1 MANESKTYIGIDLGT
16 ENIGYAAT
24 DENYKI
30 LKVGKKSALGVYVY
44 SDANLQANTAV
55 DRRVF
60 RTSRRRLDRRAFRIL
75 LLQEL
80 FNKAMAEKDPTFFLK
95 LKENDLNLGDK
106 STNNKFSLFN
116 DSDYTDRDFYKQ
128 YKTIYHLRADLME
141 NGTDDIRKL
150 YLAIHHI
157 VKYRGHF
164 LFSDEM
170 GGAREVAPIIEELN
184 ESIVERNTEIYE
196 IEGANTFGEFAID
209 RVAELKDLFSNSKLK
224 KKEKIEKT
232 IEILSG
238 KDKYQKMIVEAA
250 FGYKIDVRKL
260 FGDSQYEKGDVESF
274 SFDDAYEEIEGG
286 LAAKL
291 SANDFKIVSLMKAFY
306 DYRALT
312 SMLKGRE
319 SVSVA
324 MIEKYDKHCA
334 DLKKLKQFYKDFAPQ
349 QYDDMFGVK
358 VDEKKKVN
366 DKHYNYTAY
375 IGGGRPNG
383 KEKFCNGRLGFTA
396 TKADFYKFAKESIGK
411 INNPEAE
418 EIKAEILSDIENDNF
433 MPKVVSK
440 ENSLLPYQLNL
451 LELKRILDKAKENP
465 QFAWLNES
473 DKYGDVSDK
482 IMSLLTFRIPYYVG
496 PLKIYRSDK
505 ENKFGWAVRKAA
517 GRVTPW
523 NFKDLIDPEAS
534 NEKFIKKM
542 LNKCTYLRD
551 QFALPMNSITYSEFV
566 ALSEL
571 NKLKLNDELL
581 PIDLKQEIWQEV
593 YKNNSNQPS
602 VKRILAFLKAKGYV
616 NPKLSG
622 YDVNIKG
629 NLKSY
634 HILKGIIGDKV
645 DSDRAMAER
654 LILLMTIHNE
664 SKILAGAIK
673 KEFEGKLSE
682 EEINRLKGIRFNGWG
697 RLSMAL
703 LEGSAE
709 DGIYLSDAQGERR
722 SILSIMKDTTLNIME
737 IMNSKYFDFEKELVD
752 YNIKHNIAVNSNI
765 TFEDVKEMYCSPS
778 VKRSVWQAF
787 SLIKTL
793 VKETGRTPDK
803 IFIEVTREAN
813 EDNKGKRTKSR
824 KENLLALYKE
834 VYKEVDKLKS
844 DIYRDDLDRF
854 KNDVE
859 HRENNYFNP
868 EKMYLYFLQLG
879 RCAYSG
885 KKIDLD
891 ELNSCDI
898 DHIVPQALTKDDSL
912 DNKVLVFGTLNK
924 NKSDTYPVPS
934 EYREKSKGLWKFWL
948 DSKLISQA
956 KYDKLMRVVPVS
968 EEEKEKFINRQL
980 VETNQMALLVRDLLD
995 RYFNADEKRT
1005 EIVLSKAGNVSDFR
1019 KVFKIVKSRD
1029 VNDYHHAID
1038 AYLNVVVGNVL
1049 NEKFN
1054 HNRDFKNLHDS
1065 NKAVPVKE
1073 DATANGQGDNADEN
1087 AGEKKKTN
1095 KFLKTFFSSVWSDRE
1110 NRYIWSDYKGLRS
1123 INLVKEQIDNA
1134 DVSVAKKTVRN
1145 KGELFKST
1153 VFKADKWNAEDIKDT
1168 AKYTMQESKVDESGK
1183 ELNPKSDSF
1192 NYGYRKTSGTA
1203 YFVIVD
1209 SEDKK
1214 GNKKRSIEAISIY
1227 DDKRIMSGKITL
1239 EEAVKN
1245 KGLIDAKLATITG
1258 LNDPIL
1264 KMGTLMELDGARL
1277 RLAGMTDD
1285 RIIFHNANQLK
1296 ASKDIERYIKEM
1308 SVINEKALKP
1318 AATANKEDK
1327 DAIVAEQYVLLEED
1341 KRRRQKENNVEVVF
1355 ITKEENLRVFDF
1367 IVDKMNHKPYSAI
1380 PGYAPSIKLLNNCR
1394 DLFIG
1399 FGLHEQVS
1407 ILLKLLDA
1415 FACRAPGADTSD
1427 LYYINPFGKTIK
1439 GSTGS
1444 FKITHSKFIEDKKFK
1459 CILQSK
1465 TGLKERIIKLY
1476 D

>member
-1 MANESKTYIGIDLGT
+1 MANESKTYIGTDLGT
-16 ENIGYAAT
+16 ENIGYVVT

-30 LKVGKKSALGVYVY
+30 LKVGKKSAIGVYVY
-44 SDANLQANTAV
+44 SDANLKANTAV

-60 RTSRRRLDRRAFRIL
+60 RTSRRRLDRRAYRIV

-80 FNKAMAEKDPTFFLK
+80 FNKAMAEKDPAFFLK

-106 STNNKFSLFN
+106 STNSKFSLFN
-116 DSDYTDRDFYKQ
+116 DGDYTDRDFYKQ

-164 LFSDEM
+164 LFSDEI
-170 GGAREVAPIIEELN
+170 GGVREVGSILVELN
-184 ESIVERNTEIYE
+184 ESIAERNAEISE
-196 IEGANTFGEFAID
+196 IEGANTFGEFVID
-209 RVAELKDLFSNSKLK
+209 SVAELKDLFSNSKLK

-232 IEILSG
+232 LEILSG
-238 KDKYQKMIVEAA
+238 KDKYQKMIVEAT

-260 FGDSQYEKGDVESF
+260 FGESQYEKGDIISF

-291 SANDFKIVSLMKAFY
+291 SANDFKIISLMKAFY

-312 SMLKGRE
+312 AMLKGRE

-334 DLKKLKQFYKDFAPQ
+334 DLKKLKTLIKEYAPL

-366 DKHYNYTAY
+366 DKHFNYTAY

-383 KEKFCNGRLGFTA
+383 KEKYCNGRLGFTA
-396 TKADFYKFAKESIGK
+396 TKADFYKFVKDCLGK
-411 INNPEAE
+411 IDNPEAE
-418 EIKAEILSDIENDNF
+418 GIKSEILNDIENDNF

-451 LELKRILDKAKENP
+451 LELERILDKAKENP
-465 QFAWLNES
+465 KFAWLKEADN
-473 DKYGDVSDK
+473 YGDVACK
-482 IMSLLTFRIPYYVG
+482 IKSLLTFRIPYYVG

-505 ENKFGWAVRKAA
+505 ENKFGWAVRKEA
-517 GRVTPW
+517 GRITPW
-523 NFKDLIDPEAS
+523 NFNEKIDPEAS
-534 NEKFIKKM
+534 NEQFITKM

-551 QFALPMNSITYSEFV
+551 QFALPMNSITYSEFI

-571 NKLKLNDELL
+571 NKLKLNDALL
-581 PIDLKQEIWQEV
+581 PINLKQEIWQEIYV
-593 YKNNSNQPS
+593 NNTNQPS
-602 VKRILAFLKAKGYV
+602 VKRILAFLKAKGYSD
-616 NPKLSG
+616 PKLSG

-664 SKILAGAIK
+664 SKILAGAIN
-673 KEFEGKLSE
+673 KEFKDKLSKA
-682 EEINRLKGIRFNGWG
+682 EIDRLKGIRFNGWG

-703 LEGSAE
+703 LEGTAE

-722 SILSIMKDTTLNIME
+722 SIISIMKDTTLNIME
-737 IMNSKYFDFEKELVD
+737 IMNNKYFDFEKELAD
-752 YNIKHNIAVNSNI
+752 YNIKHKITVNSNI
-765 TFEDVKEMYCSPS
+765 TFDDVKEMYCSPS
-778 VKRSVWQAF
+778 VKRSVWQTF

-803 IFIEVTREAN
+803 IFIEVTRESN
-813 EDNKGKRTKSR
+813 EDNKGKKTKPR
-824 KENLLALYKE
+824 KENLLELYKG
-834 VYKEVDKLKS
+834 VGKLKNE
-844 DIYRDDLDRF
+844 IYKDDLARF
-854 KNDVE
+854 KNDAE
-859 HRENNYFNP
+859 RQENNYFNP

-891 ELNSCDI
+891 ELNKCDI

-912 DNKVLVFGTLNK
+912 DNKVLVCRELNEE
-924 NKSDTYPVPS
+924 KSDTYPVPDNL
-934 EYREKSKGLWKFWL
+934 KQVGLWKFWL

-995 RYFNADEKRT
+995 RYFNAEEKRT
-1005 EIVLSKAGNVSDFR
+1005 EIVLNKAANVSDFR
-1019 KVFKIVKSRD
+1019 KAFKIVKSRE

-1054 HNRDFKNLHDS
+1054 HNRDFKNLRES
-1065 NKAVPVKE
+1065 NKTVAVQE
-1073 DATANGQGDNADEN
+1073 NATVEGQGDNAGNKADDKR
-1087 AGEKKKTN
+1087 KKSN
-1095 KFLKTFFSSVWSDRE
+1095 KFLETFFSSVWSDRE
-1110 NRYIWSDYKGLRS
+1110 NRYIWNSYKGLRT
-1123 INLVKEQIDNA
+1123 INFVKEQIDNA

-1153 VFKADKWNAEDIKDT
+1153 VFKADKWNSEEIKDS

-1227 DDKRIMSGKITL
+1227 DDKRIMNGKITL
-1239 EEAVKN
+1239 EEAIKN
-1245 KGLIDAKLATITG
+1245 KGLKNASLAKING
-1258 LNDPIL
+1258 LSEPIL
-1264 KMGTLMELDGARL
+1264 KMGTLIELDGARL
-1277 RLAGMTDD
+1277 RLSGMTDD
-1285 RIIFHNANQLK
+1285 RITFHNANQLK
-1296 ASKDIERYIKEM
+1296 APKDIERYIKEM

-1318 AATANKEDK
+1318 AATAKKEDK
-1327 DAIVAEQYVLLEED
+1327 DAILAEQYVLLEED
-1341 KRRRQKENNVEVVF
+1341 KRRRKNEYNVEVVF
-1355 ITKEENLRVFDF
+1355 ITKENNLRVFDF
-1367 IVDKMNHKPYSAI
+1367 IVNKLNHKPYSAI
-1380 PGYAPSIKLLNNCR
+1380 PGYSPTIALLNNSR
-1394 DLFIG
+1394 DAFAN
-1399 FGLHEQVS
+1399 FELHKQVS
-1407 ILLKLLDA
+1407 VLLKLLVA
-1415 FACRAPGADTSD
+1415 FQCNASAVDTSD
-1427 LYYINPFGKTIK
+1427 FQYYDISGKCIK
-1439 GSTGS
+1439 GATGACS
-1444 FKITHSKFIEDKKFK
+1444 IKTSKFIEDEKIK

-1465 TGLKERIIKLY
+1465 TGLKERVIKLY

>member
-44 SDANLQANTAV
+44 SDANLKANTAV

-60 RTSRRRLDRRAFRIL
+60 RTSRRRLGRRAFRIV

-80 FNKAMAEKDPTFFLK
+80 FNKAMVEKDPTFFLK

-106 STNNKFSLFN
+106 STNSKFSLFN
-116 DSDYTDRDFYKQ
+116 DSNYTDRDFYKQ

-157 VKYRGHF
+157 IKYRGHF
-164 LFSDEM
+164 LSNDEM
-170 GGAREVAPIIEELN
+170 GGSREVAPIIEELN
-184 ESIVERNTEIYE
+184 ESIVERNAEISE

-209 RVAELKDLFSNSKLK
+209 RVAELKELFSNSKLK

-232 IEILSG
+232 LEILSG
-238 KDKYQKMIVEAA
+238 KGKYQTMIVEAA

-260 FGDSQYEKGDVESF
+260 FGDGQYEKGDIESF
-274 SFDDAYEEIEGG
+274 SFDDAYEEIEGS
-286 LAAKL
+286 LAGKL
-291 SANDFKIVSLMKAFY
+291 NASDFKIISLMKAFY

-324 MIEKYDKHCA
+324 MIEKYDKHCS
-334 DLKKLKQFYKDFAPQ
+334 DLKRLKTLYREYAPEL
-349 QYDDMFGVK
+349 YDDMFGVK
-358 VDEKKKVN
+358 FKDKKKETD
-366 DKHYNYTAY
+366 DKHFNYTAY

-396 TKADFYKFAKESIGK
+396 TKSDFYKFVKDSIGK

-418 EIKAEILSDIENDNF
+418 EIKAEILGDIENDNF

-465 QFAWLNES
+465 QFAWLNET

-482 IMSLLTFRIPYYVG
+482 IISLLTFRIPYYVG
-496 PLKIYRSDK
+496 PLKIYRNDN
-505 ENKFGWAVRKAA
+505 ENKFGWAVRKAE
-517 GRVTPW
+517 GRITPW

-551 QFALPMNSITYSEFV
+551 QFALPMNSITYSEFI

-602 VKRILAFLKAKGYV
+602 VKRILAFLKTKGYV
-616 NPKLSG
+616 DPKLSG

-664 SKILAGAIK
+664 SKILAGAIN

-682 EEINRLKGIRFNGWG
+682 TEINRLKGIRFNGWG

-703 LEGSAE
+703 LEGTAE

-722 SILSIMKDTTLNIME
+722 SIISIMKDTTLNIME
-737 IMNSKYFDFEKELVD
+737 IMNSKYFDFEKELAD
-752 YNIKHNIAVNSNI
+752 YNIKHNITVNSNI

-793 VKETGRTPDK
+793 VKETGKTPDK

-834 VYKEVDKLKS
+834 VGKLKS
-844 DIYRDDLDRF
+844 DIYRDDVDRF
-854 KNDVE
+854 RKDVE
-859 HRENNYFNP
+859 RQENNYFNP

-879 RCAYSG
+879 KCAYSG

-891 ELNSCDI
+891 ELNMCDI

-924 NKSDTYPVPS
+924 NKSDIYPVPS
-934 EYREKSKGLWKFWL
+934 EYREKCKGLWKFWL
-948 DSKLISQA
+948 DSKLISQT

-1019 KVFKIVKSRD
+1019 KAFKIVKSRD

-1054 HNRDFKNLHDS
+1054 HNRDFKNLHET
-1065 NKAVPVKE
+1065 NKAVTVKE
-1073 DATANGQGDNADEN
+1073 DATVDGQGDNADEN
-1087 AGEKKKTN
+1087 TSGKKTN
-1095 KFLKTFFSSVWSDRE
+1095 KFLKTFYSSVWSDRE
-1110 NRYIWSDYKGLRS
+1110 NRYIWNNYKGFRS
-1123 INLVKEQIDNA
+1123 INFVKEQIDNA

-1153 VFKADKWNAEDIKDT
+1153 IFKADKWNSEDIKDS
-1168 AKYTMQESKVDESGK
+1168 AKYTMQESRLDESGK
-1183 ELNPKSDSF
+1183 ELNPKSNSF
-1192 NYGYRKTSGTA
+1192 NYGYRKNSGTA

-1239 EEAVKN
+1239 EEAIKY
-1245 KGLIDAKLATITG
+1245 KGLINAKLATING
-1258 LNDPIL
+1258 LNAPIL
-1264 KMGTLMELDGARL
+1264 KVGELMELDGTRL
-1277 RLAGMTDD
+1277 RLAGMTGD
-1285 RIIFHNANQLK
+1285 RITFHNANQLK
-1296 ASKDIERYIKEM
+1296 APKDIERYIKEM

-1318 AATANKEDK
+1318 AATAKKEDK
-1327 DAIVAEQYVLLEED
+1327 DAIVAEQYVMLEED
-1341 KRRRQKENNVEVVF
+1341 KRRRQKEYNVEVVF
-1355 ITKEENLRVFDF
+1355 ITNEDNIRIFDF
-1367 IVDKMNHKPYSAI
+1367 IANKINHKPYSAI
-1380 PGYAPSIKLLNNCR
+1380 PGYLPTISLLNNCR
-1394 DLFIG
+1394 DAFAD
-1399 FGLHEQVS
+1399 FELHKQVS
-1407 ILLKLLDA
+1407 VLLKLLVA
-1415 FACRAPGADTSD
+1415 FQCNASAVDTSD
-1427 LYYINPFGKTIK
+1427 FQYYDISGKYIK
-1439 GSTGS
+1439 GANGACSIKT
-1444 FKITHSKFIEDKKFK
+1444 SKFIEDKKFK

-1465 TGLKERIIKLY
+1465 TGLKERIVKLY

>member
-16 ENIGYAAT
+16 ENIGYVVT
-24 DENYKI
+24 DENYKM
-30 LKVGKKSALGVYVY
+30 LKVGKKSAIGVYVY
-44 SDANLQANTAV
+44 SDANLKANTAV

-60 RTSRRRLDRRAFRIL
+60 RTSRRRLDRRAFRIV

-80 FNKAMAEKDPTFFLK
+80 FNKAMAEKDSTFFLK
-95 LKENDLNLGDK
+95 LKENDLDIGDK
-106 STNNKFSLFN
+106 STNSKFSLFN
-116 DSDYTDRDFYKQ
+116 DSNYTDRDFYKQ

-150 YLAIHHI
+150 YLAVHHI

-164 LFSDEM
+164 LFNDEM
-170 GGAREVAPIIEELN
+170 GGASEVAPIIDELN
-184 ESIVERNTEIYE
+184 ESIAERNAEISE

-232 IEILSG
+232 LEILSG
-238 KDKYQKMIVEAA
+238 KDKYQKLIVEAA
-250 FGYKIDVRKL
+250 FGYKIDVRRL
-260 FGDSQYEKGDVESF
+260 FGESQYEKGDVESF
-274 SFDDAYEEIEGG
+274 SFDDAYEEKEGD

-291 SANDFKIVSLMKAFY
+291 SASDFKIISLMKAFY
-306 DYRALT
+306 DFRALT

-319 SVSVA
+319 SVSAA
-324 MIEKYDKHCA
+324 MIEKFDKHCA
-334 DLKKLKQFYKDFAPQ
+334 DLKKLKTLIKTFAPNT
-349 QYDDMFGVK
+349 YDDMFGVK
-358 VDEKKKVN
+358 IDEKKKVN
-366 DKHYNYTAY
+366 DKHFNYTAY

-383 KEKFCNGRLGFTA
+383 KEKYCNGRLGFTA
-396 TKADFYKFAKESIGK
+396 TKADFYKFVKESVGK

-418 EIKAEILSDIENDNF
+418 EIKSEILGDIENDNF

-451 LELKRILDKAKENP
+451 LELGRILDKAKENP
-465 QFAWLNES
+465 KFAWLNES
-473 DKYGDVSDK
+473 DEYGDVADK
-482 IMSLLTFRIPYYVG
+482 IKSLLTFRIPYYVG
-496 PLKIYRSDK
+496 PLKIYRSEK
-505 ENKFGWAVRKAA
+505 ENKFGWAVRKAE

-523 NFKDLIDPEAS
+523 NFNELINPEAS
-534 NEKFIKKM
+534 NEQFIKKM

-551 QFALPMNSITYSEFV
+551 QFALPMNSITYSEFI

-581 PIDLKQEIWQEV
+581 PIDLKQEIWQEIYV
-593 YKNNSNQPS
+593 NNSNQPS
-602 VKRILAFLKAKGYV
+602 VKRILAFLKAKGYTD
-616 NPKLSG
+616 PKLSG

-673 KEFEGKLSE
+673 KEFAGKLSDA
-682 EEINRLKGIRFNGWG
+682 EINRLKGIRFNGWG

-703 LEGSAE
+703 LEGTAE
-709 DGIYLSDAQGERR
+709 VGIYLSDAQGERR
-722 SILSIMKDTTLNIME
+722 SIISIMKDTTLNIME
-737 IMNSKYFDFEKELVD
+737 IMNSKYFDFEKELAE
-752 YNIKHNIAVNSNI
+752 YNVKHNITVNSNI

-778 VKRSVWQAF
+778 VKRSVWQTF

-793 VKETGRTPDK
+793 VKETGKTPDK
-803 IFIEVTREAN
+803 IFIEVTRETN

-834 VYKEVDKLKS
+834 MGKLKS
-844 DIYRDDLDRF
+844 EIYKDDLVRF
-854 KNDVE
+854 NNDAE
-859 HRENNYFNP
+859 RHENNYFNP

-891 ELNSCDI
+891 ELNNCDI

-912 DNKVLVFGTLNK
+912 DNKVLVLGTLNK

-934 EYREKSKGLWKFWL
+934 EYREKCKGLWKFWL
-948 DSKLISQA
+948 DAKLISQA

-995 RYFNADEKRT
+995 RYFNAEEKRT
-1005 EIVLSKAGNVSDFR
+1005 EIVLNKAANVSDFR
-1019 KVFKIVKSRD
+1019 KAFKIVKSRD

-1054 HNRDFKNLHDS
+1054 HNRDFKNLHES
-1065 NKAVPVKE
+1065 NKAVAVQE
-1073 DATANGQGDNADEN
+1073 NATVDGQGGN
-1087 AGEKKKTN
+1087 AGEKRKSN
-1095 KFLKTFFSSVWSDRE
+1095 KFLETFFSSVWSDRE
-1110 NRYIWSDYKGLRS
+1110 NRYIWNSYKGLRT
-1123 INLVKEQIDNA
+1123 INFVKEQIDNA
-1134 DVSVAKKTVRN
+1134 DISVAKKTVRN

-1153 VFKADKWNAEDIKDT
+1153 VFKADKWNSEDIKDS
-1168 AKYTMQESKVDESGK
+1168 AKYTMQESKLDENGK
-1183 ELNPKSDSF
+1183 ELNPKSDSYK
-1192 NYGYRKTSGTA
+1192 YGYKKSSGTA

-1227 DDKRIMSGKITL
+1227 DDKRIMNGKITL
-1239 EEAVKN
+1239 EEAIKN
-1245 KGLIDAKLATITG
+1245 KGLINAKLAKING
-1258 LNDPIL
+1258 LCEPIL
-1264 KMGTLMELDGARL
+1264 KIGTLMELEGARI
-1277 RLAGMTDD
+1277 RLAGMTGAQ
-1285 RIIFHNANQLK
+1285 ISFHNANQLK
-1296 ASKDIERYIKEM
+1296 APKDIERYIKEM

-1318 AATANKEDK
+1318 AATAKKEDK

-1341 KRRRQKENNVEVVF
+1341 KRRRQKEYNVEVVF
-1355 ITKEENLRVFDF
+1355 ITKEDNLRVFEF
-1367 IVDKMNHKPYSAI
+1367 IVDKLNHKPYSAI
-1380 PGYAPSIKLLNNCR
+1380 PGYSTTISLLNSSR
-1394 DLFIG
+1394 DTFVNFELNK
-1399 FGLHEQVS
+1399 QVS
-1407 ILLKLLDA
+1407 VLLKLLVAFQCNAQKVDA
-1415 FACRAPGADTSD
+1415 SD
-1427 LYYINPFGKTIK
+1427 LYYYDSIGKVIK
-1439 GSTGS
+1439 GAPTACS
-1444 FKITHSKFIEDKKFK
+1444 ILHSKFIEEKKFK

>member
-16 ENIGYAAT
+16 ENIGYAVT

-30 LKVGKKSALGVYVY
+30 LKVGKKSALGIYVY
-44 SDANLQANTAV
+44 SDANLKANTAV

-60 RTSRRRLDRRAFRIL
+60 RTSRRRLDRRAFRII

-106 STNNKFSLFN
+106 STNSKFSLFN
-116 DSDYTDRDFYKQ
+116 DSNYTDRDFYKQ

-157 VKYRGHF
+157 IKYRGHF
-164 LFSDEM
+164 LSNDEM
-170 GGAREVAPIIEELN
+170 GGSREVAPIIEELN
-184 ESIVERNTEIYE
+184 ESIEERNAEISE

-209 RVAELKDLFSNSKLK
+209 RVAELKELFSNSKLK

-232 IEILSG
+232 LEILSG

-260 FGDSQYEKGDVESF
+260 FGDGQYEKGDIESF
-274 SFDDAYEEIEGG
+274 SFDDTYEEIEGS
-286 LAAKL
+286 LASKL
-291 SANDFKIVSLMKAFY
+291 SANDFKIVSLMKAFC

-312 SMLKGRE
+312 AMLKGRE
-319 SVSVA
+319 SVSAA

-334 DLKKLKQFYKDFAPQ
+334 DLKRLKTLYREYAPEL
-349 QYDDMFGVK
+349 YDDMFGVK

-383 KEKFCNGRLGFTA
+383 NEKYCNGRLGFTA
-396 TKADFYKFAKESIGK
+396 TKADFYKFVKDSIGK
-411 INNPEAE
+411 INKPEAE
-418 EIKAEILSDIENDNF
+418 EIKAEILADIDNDNF

-451 LELKRILDKAKENP
+451 LELERILDKAQQNP
-465 QFAWLNES
+465 QFAWLNET

-482 IMSLLTFRIPYYVG
+482 IISLLTFRIPYYVG
-496 PLKIYRSDK
+496 PLKIYRNDN
-505 ENKFGWAVRKAA
+505 ENKFGWAVRKAD

-523 NFKDLIDPEAS
+523 NFNEMINSEAS
-534 NEKFIKKM
+534 NEQFIKKM

-551 QFALPMNSITYSEFV
+551 QFALPMNSITYSEFI

-602 VKRILAFLKAKGYV
+602 VKRILAFLKTKGYV
-616 NPKLSG
+616 DPKLSG

-654 LILLMTIHNE
+654 LILLMTIHNDP
-664 SKILAGAIK
+664 KILAGAIN

-682 EEINRLKGIRFNGWG
+682 AEINRLKGIRFNGWG

-703 LEGSAE
+703 LEGTAE
-709 DGIYLSDAQGERR
+709 DGIFLSDAQGERR
-722 SILSIMKDTTLNIME
+722 SIISIMKDTTLNIME
-737 IMNSKYFDFEKELVD
+737 IMNSKYFNFEKELAD
-752 YNIKHNIAVNSNI
+752 YNIKHNITVNSNI

-793 VKETGRTPDK
+793 VKETGKTPDK

-824 KENLLALYKE
+824 KENLLTL
-834 VYKEVDKLKS
+834 YKEVDKLKS

-854 KNDVE
+854 RKDVE
-859 HRENNYFNP
+859 RQENNYFNP

-924 NKSDTYPVPS
+924 NKSDIYPVPS
-934 EYREKSKGLWKFWL
+934 EYREKCKGLWKFWL

-1065 NKAVPVKE
+1065 NKAVAVKE
-1073 DATANGQGDNADEN
+1073 DATVDRQADNADEN

-1134 DVSVAKKTVRN
+1134 NVLVAKKTVRN

-1153 VFKADKWNAEDIKDT
+1153 VFKADKWNTEDIKDT
-1168 AKYTMQESKVDESGK
+1168 AKYTMQESKIDESGK

-1239 EEAVKN
+1239 EDALKN
-1245 KGLIDAKLATITG
+1245 KGLIDAKLATIIG
-1258 LNDPIL
+1258 LNAPIL
-1264 KMGTLMELDGARL
+1264 KVGELMELDGARL
-1277 RLAGMTDD
+1277 RLAGTTN
-1285 RIIFHNANQLK
+1285 IQLIFHNANQLK
-1296 ASKDIERYIKEM
+1296 APKDIERYIKEM
-1308 SVINEKALKP
+1308 SIINEKALKP
-1318 AATANKEDK
+1318 AATAKKEDK

-1341 KRRRQKENNVEVVF
+1341 KRRRQKENNVEVVI

-1380 PGYAPSIKLLNNCR
+1380 PGYSTTITLLNNCR
-1394 DLFIG
+1394 DTFAG
-1399 FGLHEQVS
+1399 FELHKQVS
-1407 ILLKLLDA
+1407 VLLKLLVAFQCNAQKVDA
-1415 FACRAPGADTSD
+1415 SD
-1427 LYYINPFGKTIK
+1427 LYYYNCLGKVIK
-1439 GSTGS
+1439 GAP
-1444 FKITHSKFIEDKKFK
+1444 IACNILHSKFIEDKKFK